1 MPPHNK
7 TIENKRQRS
16 EKSTQRNVLTNRLQD
31 YRKYS
36 TNPADFQTWLD
47 RIYSKINLSIP
58 VVSALLGV
66 FVYFIG
72 LSIAATFD
80 FGKEYI
86 NTSAIYIG
94 VFGISLVSGVVRFA
108 SLRIHS
114 VFESF
119 RPCFMVDDDTYFSF
133 IKRWFSKLSN
143 DTGNLVI
150 AGNYIVLALLVAYS
164 EFFLSPLTGR
174 VQYGALK
181 AYFFEPFW
189 YQPEYL
195 WGKAIIIAFYGI
207 CVALPLGIATRL
219 LYLNYEF
226 MKDVRNLPVIPL
238 IKTIRIRFREIV
250 DYYLYIIFT
259 WSIGISLFGIAFF
272 NGLNIDS
279 IIFLSALN
287 ILGIGTFI
295 APQLCYRNYVLQ
307 SATILTRQ
315 TLTTFYSDMGI
326 KLHERPISQLGT
338 SKRLQLNSATE
349 SLEGSINWWVYD
361 LPDLIIFI
369 LAQAVIYGL
378 TFLQS

>member
-1 MPPHNK
+1 MPPRNK
-7 TIENKRQRS
+7 AREKKRQHS
-16 EKSTQRNVLTNRLQD
+16 AKSTQRDILTNKLLD
-31 YRKYS
+31 YQKYS
-36 TNPADFQTWLD
+36 TKPADFQTWLD

-58 VVSALLGV
+58 VSSALLGA

-94 VFGISLVSGVVRFA
+94 IFGISLVSGVVRFA

-114 VFESF
+114 IFENF
-119 RPCFMVDDDTYFSF
+119 RPCFMVDDDTYISF
-133 IKRWFSKLSN
+133 IKRWFSELSN
-143 DTGNLVI
+143 DAGNLII
-150 AGNYIVLALLVAYS
+150 AGVYIVLALLVAYS

-189 YQPEYL
+189 YQPEHL

-219 LYLNYEF
+219 LYLNYKF
-226 MKDVRNLPVIPL
+226 MKDLRNLPVIPL

-259 WSIGISLFGIAFF
+259 WSIGIGLFGIAFF

-287 ILGIGTFI
+287 ILGIGTFV

-307 SATILTRQ
+307 SARMSTRQ
-315 TLTTFYSDMGI
+315 TLTTFYSNMRV
-326 KLHERPISQLGT
+326 KLHERPISQVDA
-338 SKRLQLNSATE
+338 SKNLQLVGATE
-349 SLEGSINWWVYD
+349 SLEGNINWWVYD
-361 LPDLIIFI
+361 LSDFVIFI
-369 LAQAVIYGL
+369 LAQVVVYGL
-378 TFLQS
+378 TLLQR

>member
-1 MPPHNK
+1 MPPRNKAREKKRQSKKRIVENK
-7 TIENKRQRS
+7 TQNYQ
-16 EKSTQRNVLTNRLQD
+16 
-31 YRKYS
+31 KYS

-58 VVSALLGV
+58 VTSALLGA

-119 RPCFMVDDDTYFSF
+119 RPCFMVDDDTYISF
-133 IKRWFSKLSN
+133 IKRWFFKLSN
-143 DTGNLVI
+143 DTGNLLV
-150 AGNYIVLALLVAYS
+150 AGVYIVLALLVAYS

-174 VQYGALK
+174 AQYGALK

-189 YQPEYL
+189 YLPEYL

-219 LYLNYEF
+219 LYLNYKF
-226 MKDVRNLPVIPL
+226 MKDVRNLPVTPL
-238 IKTIRIRFREIV
+238 IKTIRIRFREMV

-259 WSIGISLFGIAFF
+259 WSIGIGLFGIAFF
-272 NGLNIDS
+272 HGLNIDS
-279 IIFLSALN
+279 MIFLSALN
-287 ILGIGTFI
+287 ILGVGAFI

-307 SATILTRQ
+307 GARVLTRQ
-315 TLTTFYSDMGI
+315 TLTTFYLNMGI
-326 KLHERPISQLGT
+326 KLHERPISQIDP
-338 SKRLQLNSATE
+338 SNKLQLNSATE
-349 SLEGSINWWVYD
+349 SLEGNIDWWVYD
-361 LPDLIIFI
+361 LPDFIIFM
-369 LAQAVIYGL
+369 LAQVVVYGL